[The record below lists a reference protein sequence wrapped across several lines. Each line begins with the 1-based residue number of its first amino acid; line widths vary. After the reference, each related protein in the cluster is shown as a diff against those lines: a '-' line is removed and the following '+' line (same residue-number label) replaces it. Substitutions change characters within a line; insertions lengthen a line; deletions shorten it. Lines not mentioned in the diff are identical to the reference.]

1 MRGAANEPGKGHC
14 RDSIFFANHVSRE
27 TGGSLELA
35 RWRSNLRQN
44 ADVRNTP
51 KGGWQPKKGI
61 RAGGYPFEAEESNL
75 RGQ

>member
-35 RWRSNLRQN
+35 RWRSNLRQ
-44 ADVRNTP
+44 DTGVRKP
-51 KGGWQPKKGI
+51 PERRLAIKKGH
-61 RAGGYPFEAEESNL
+61 PHL
-75 RGQ
+75 RMPY

>member
-1 MRGAANEPGKGHC
+1 MIASLVGSQAKTP
-14 RDSIFFANHVSRE
+14 SIFFANHVSRE